1 MDSTI
6 FVTAELRINSDV
18 DLAVARKAIEQF
30 CSDMESESGCQ
41 QATATFDVND
51 PRRVILWERYD
62 DQSAIKAHFAMPHT
76 QAFIDLG
83 MTELVSATNS
93 SKVGEA

>member
-6 FVTAELRINSDV
+6 FVTAELRVNSDV

-62 DQSAIKAHFAMPHT
+62 DQSAIEAHFVMPHT
-76 QAFIDLG
+76 QAFIALG

-93 SKVGEA
+93 HKAGEA